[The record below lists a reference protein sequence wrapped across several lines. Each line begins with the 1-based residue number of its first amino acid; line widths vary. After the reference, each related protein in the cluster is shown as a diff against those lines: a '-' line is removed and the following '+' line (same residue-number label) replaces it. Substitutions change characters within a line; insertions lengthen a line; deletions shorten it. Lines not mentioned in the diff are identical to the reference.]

1 MCKCPK
7 CNFDNNIDSGF
18 CSICGSP
25 MIKNSIYIN
34 NSLSAKENIL
44 SKISNQEKEKT
55 KSFRKLDKNFTKNID
70 ILEDDDVIEYKGK
83 ARNVDD
89 EINNYEKV
97 VRKKDFKLKYDTD
110 QLYKMSENKLFQ
122 IFRSIAY
129 KSKDITN
136 EFDTEDINRNFNIA
150 AISYIPFLF
159 FATPILQPKSKYI
172 KFHSVQGLTLF
183 VFSVLAEFIDVV
195 MCYISNRFMSPLGST
210 LINIFATVFINFFI
224 LFLIAI
230 GIAYAIKGKAR
241 ELPFIGKF
249 NITRIKEKFK
259 LKTSK
264 AKSASTK

>member
-1 MCKCPK
+1 MCKCPN
-7 CNFDNNIDSGF
+7 CNFDNNVDSGF

-25 MIKNSIYIN
+25 MIKDGIYIN
-34 NSLSAKENIL
+34 NISNKKENIL
-44 SKISNQEKEKT
+44 TQINKEIKRENEKT
-55 KSFRKLDKNFTKNID
+55 KSFKRLNKDFTKNID
-70 ILEDDDVIEYKGK
+70 ILEDETVYEYKE
-83 ARNVDD
+83 NSNNTD
-89 EINNYEKV
+89 EEKII
-97 VRKKDFKLKYDTD
+97 RKKDFKLKYDTD

-136 EFDTEDINRNFNIA
+136 EFDTEDINKNFNIA

-159 FATPILQPKSKYI
+159 FASPIFQPKSKYV
-172 KFHSVQGLTLF
+172 KFHSIQGLTLF
-183 VFSVLAEFIDVV
+183 VFSVLAEFIDIAI
-195 MCYISNRFMSPLGST
+195 CYFAGKFMSPLGSI
-210 LINIFATVFINFFI
+210 LISVLATVFVNFFI

-249 NITRIKEKFK
+249 NITKIKEKFK

-264 AKSASTK
+264 TKSASTK